1 MSIHPSPVFPW
12 PLLCI
17 IGLCL
22 AWPTAAAGTE
32 LRFARGKTSKTIAG
46 VWRGSNDT
54 YVFTARKNQVL
65 RLHLGDGSRNGSH
78 LDATL
83 YAYCGEEFGEPI
95 VSNATRSRV
104 VLPCDG
110 RYSIDISARGD
121 SGIQQD
127 EKAYTLIVGI
137 R

>member
-1 MSIHPSPVFPW
+1 MSIHLRPVPAW

-17 IGLCL
+17 VGLCL
-22 AWPTAAAGTE
+22 AWPTAAAETE

-54 YVFTARKNQVL
+54 YVFSARKHQVL
-65 RLHLGDGSRNGSH
+65 RLQLGSGERGSGH

-95 VSNATRSRV
+95 ASNVTRSRV

-110 RYSIDISARGD
+110 RYSLDISARTD
-121 SGIQQD
+121 LDIPQD
-127 EKAYTLIVGI
+127 AEAYTLTVGI